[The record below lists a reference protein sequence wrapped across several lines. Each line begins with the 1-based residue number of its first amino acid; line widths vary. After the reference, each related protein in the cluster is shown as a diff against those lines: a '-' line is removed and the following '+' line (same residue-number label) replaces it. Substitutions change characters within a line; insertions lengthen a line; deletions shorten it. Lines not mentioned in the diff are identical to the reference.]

1 MLSAL
6 TECCFGEMLG
16 ASLDLSSLKWENL
29 WSETN
34 SCFIVSVAPERQKA
48 FEVHFA
54 GLFTN
59 LGEVT
64 SKKTLAWKFQNENHE
79 EPLETFLKEWSEG
92 VMNVYQA

>member
-16 ASLDLSSLKWENL
+16 ASLDLSALKWENL

-34 SCFIVSVAPERQKA
+34 SSFIVSVAPEKQKA
-48 FEVHFA
+48 FEMHFA
-54 GLFTN
+54 GLFTH

-64 SKKTLAWKFQNENHE
+64 NKKSLTWKFQGESSE
-79 EPLETFLKEWSEG
+79 ESLQTFLKEWSEG